1 MVNTTNTATTL
12 NGTILVNGSASLT
25 TCTTGATLTVANTGA
40 TLTVANGGAVWSDRS
55 HIDDVKDYIDFTLE
69 LMSIDLNFD
78 KFSRMSTD
86 EKKAMIREMKIN
98 KIID

>member
-1 MVNTTNTATTL
+1 MANTTNTATTL
-12 NGTILVNGSASLT
+12 NGTLLVNGSASLT
-25 TCTTGATLTVANTGA
+25 TCTTGA

-98 KIID
+98 TIID

>member
-1 MVNTTNTATTL
+1 MVNTNTTTTL
-12 NGTILVNGSASLT
+12 NGINIHSNGNLLT
-25 TCTTGATLTVANTGA
+25 SSSTTSGCLLSYT
-40 TLTVANGGAVWSDRS
+40 NGGSNWVDRS
-55 HIDDVKDYIDFTLE
+55 HIDDVKDYIDFVLE
-69 LMSIDLNFD
+69 LMDIDLNFD